1 MPEEKNH
8 QEFFDAGYLLYDY
21 ATYDAFNEK
30 AREMYWKQAKEGL
43 FDQGFDSWWCDSTE
57 PFSGPD
63 WGGAV
68 KREPWGAFPAGWRRA
83 QEIPGSC
90 CGQRFCPGAC
100 KGNL

>member
-1 MPEEKNH
+1 MIMQPMM
-8 QEFFDAGYLLYDY
+8 L
-21 ATYDAFNEK
+21 FNEK

-68 KREPWGAFPAGWRRA
+68 KREPWERFPAGWRRHKKYLDPA
-83 QEIPGSC
+83 VANVLPWSM
-90 CGQRFCPGAC
+90 QREFMRTRERIGRICVY
-100 KGNL
+100 